1 MQKSNTNASNAHART
16 YTESASIDR
25 DRGAIS
31 YSAAGVNN
39 VPLCIKWMLVFEEP
53 ETRTLWLAKAVPR
66 DWLVPGEAPLVVN
79 RATTRYGRISFQLSV
94 LPSSTVDT
102 SYKVKANVT
111 LPASFS
117 IAGSSP
123 AGGLRLRIRAPLAHA
138 GKLSAVTVGGKPW
151 TNFDASTETVDFKV
165 SDLTS
170 EMLSV
175 GLPMIVVEFSTL

>member
-1 MQKSNTNASNAHART
+1 
-16 YTESASIDR
+16 
-25 DRGAIS
+25 
-31 YSAAGVNN
+31 
-39 VPLCIKWMLVFEEP
+39 
-53 ETRTLWLAKAVPR
+53 
-66 DWLVPGEAPLVVN
+66 
-79 RATTRYGRISFQLSV
+79 V

-175 GLPMIVVEFSTL
+175 GLPMIVVEFSADTAVPLKRAVVDFTHKVVPKPACISMNEPQSRTNSDKDQENGDGLGSPDCPLGTTLLNSFKINSTAWSACEDLQNPEGALVIVSR